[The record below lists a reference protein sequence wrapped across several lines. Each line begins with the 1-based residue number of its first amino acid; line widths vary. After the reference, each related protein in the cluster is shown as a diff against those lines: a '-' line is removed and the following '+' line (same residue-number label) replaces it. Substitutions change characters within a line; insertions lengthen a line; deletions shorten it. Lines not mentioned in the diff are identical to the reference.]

1 VAVKSANTVQDL
13 TKLNASKE
21 AARQCLL
28 AADKFLKESQFELAK
43 QQLEKAKELDPSNI
57 YIFAFQDRIAHFE
70 EKKKKEAA
78 SKPPP
83 SPPVQAP
90 RPPAEAPLSPSKPTP
105 ARAESKPQPIP
116 MRPPAEQTEAEA
128 NAEQQKK
135 IEAEVSAIM
144 AQRKREEEARVAAQ
158 EQKRRE
164 VEARLAAEEQRRKE
178 LAARVAAEDEARRE
192 AEARAQEDLR
202 RKDLEAR
209 ATAEERLRRELEER
223 VAEEERKRKELEERV
238 ARKEL
243 EAKAAA
249 EEQRRKE
256 LEARIAAEEQRRKEL
271 EARLAAEEQ
280 RRKEE
285 QARAEEER
293 RRRELEQRAA
303 EEERKR
309 RELENRAAAEEKR
322 RRELEDKAAEEER
335 RRKEL
340 EAQVAVEAQR
350 RRELEAQLAAEEQ
363 RRKEEEAQVEAE
375 RRRRESLRRAAD
387 EEQRRKDLE
396 AWVAEEKR
404 RRVQSGLVPAQ
415 AAEPREVPLQLREE
429 QQKPTGAEQEKIV
442 EMRRQI
448 EELTKALD
456 QEKRAREEISKG
468 NLQNAVKQLRAA
480 LEAAWVNGA
489 PVEKAGEM
497 LHGLAVSLSIPA
509 EAEQSVI
516 REVKLE
522 MYSRAVKEVI
532 AKRKLLRSSSST
544 LEWLRKV
551 YQVSVA
557 EYLEYE
563 SKFLL
568 DLVADQYKG
577 TILLVSRSIGTK
589 EDITPRLKSA
599 GYVVVQASTP
609 ESALEKIEKVN
620 PNLILC
626 DTEFPESLSGIKF
639 LHFIR
644 ANSKFS
650 FIPFILV
657 GEPAE
662 VAQLNSSEL
671 KPNEGVIRRPVNFEE
686 LTTLI
691 NEKLTYFREYVS
703 ALS

>member
-1 VAVKSANTVQDL
+1 MKSANTVQDL

-70 EKKKKEAA
+70 EKRKKEAA
-78 SKPPP
+78 SKPP
-83 SPPVQAP
+83 STPPVQAP
-90 RPPAEAPLSPSKPTP
+90 QQPVASPPPKPTP
-105 ARAESKPQPIP
+105 PMGEPKLRPAPALPSEPSK
-116 MRPPAEQTEAEA
+116 EAEISV
-128 NAEQQKK
+128 EQERRIQ
-135 IEAEVSAIM
+135 AEVLAIM
-144 AQRKREEEARVAAQ
+144 EQRKREQQARVAAQ

-178 LAARVAAEDEARRE
+178 LSARLAAEDEVRRE
-192 AEARAQEDLR
+192 AEARVLEDLR
-202 RKDLEAR
+202 RRDLEAR
-209 ATAEERLRRELEER
+209 AVAEERLRRELEER

-280 RRKEE
+280 RSKEQ
-285 QARAEEER
+285 QARVEEER
-293 RRRELEQRAA
+293 RRKELAERAA

-309 RELENRAAAEEKR
+309 KELESRAAAEKS
-322 RRELEDKAAEEER
+322 

-340 EAQVAVEAQR
+340 EAKAAAEEQRSKELETQIAAEAQR

-363 RRKEEEAQVEAE
+363 RRREEEALVEAE
-375 RRRRESLRRAAD
+375 RKRRESEKRAV
-387 EEQRRKDLE
+387 EEEHRRKDLD

-404 RRVQSGLVPAQ
+404 RRVQGAPASVQ
-415 AAEPREVPLQLREE
+415 APESSEVPVKAREE
-429 QQKPTGAEQEKIV
+429 QQKQAGVEQQMIV

-489 PVEKAGEM
+489 PVEKAAEM

-522 MYSRAVKEVI
+522 VYSRAVKEVI

-568 DLVADQYKG
+568 DLVADQFKG
-577 TILLVSRSIGTK
+577 TILLVSKTIGTK
-589 EDITPRLKSA
+589 EDITPRLKAA

-626 DTEFPESLSGIKF
+626 DTEFPGSLSGIKF
-639 LHFIR
+639 LHFTR
-644 ANSKFS
+644 SNSKFS
-650 FIPFILV
+650 FIPFILI

-662 VAQLNSSEL
+662 LAQLKSSEL
-671 KPNEGVIRRPVNFEE
+671 KPNEGVIQRPVNYEV
-686 LTTLI
+686 LTAMM

>member
-28 AADKFLKESQFELAK
+28 AADKFLKESQFELAR

-70 EKKKKEAA
+70 EKRKKEGA

-83 SPPVQAP
+83 SPPVKNPRQPVAASPTVSESAP
-90 RPPAEAPLSPSKPTP
+90 PKIQP
-105 ARAESKPQPIP
+105 KPQPAP
-116 MRPPAEQTEAEA
+116 VPPPERPKGGDD
-128 NAEQQKK
+128 NAASERK
-135 IEAEVSAIM
+135 IEAEVAAIM
-144 AQRKREEEARVAAQ
+144 EQRRREEEARVAAQ

-164 VEARLAAEEQRRKE
+164 VEARLAAEEQRRRE
-178 LAARVAAEDEARRE
+178 LSARLAAEDEARRE
-192 AEARAQEDLR
+192 AEARVMEELR
-202 RKDLEAR
+202 RRDLETR
-209 ATAEERLRRELEER
+209 ALAEERLRRELEER
-223 VAEEERKRKELEERV
+223 VVEEERKRKELEERV

-285 QARAEEER
+285 QARTEEER
-293 RRRELEQRAA
+293 RRKDLEERVA

-309 RELENRAAAEEKR
+309 KDLESRAAAEEGRRKDLEARAAEEQKR
-322 RRELEDKAAEEER
+322 RRELEAQVAAESQ

-340 EAQVAVEAQR
+340 EAQLIAEEGR
-350 RRELEAQLAAEEQ
+350 RREEEKRIDQ
-363 RRKEEEAQVEAE
+363 E
-375 RRRRESLRRAAD
+375 RNRQESLRRATD
-387 EEQRRKDLE
+387 EERRRKDLE
-396 AWVAEEKR
+396 AWAAEEKK
-404 RRVQSGLVPAQ
+404 RRVQGVQGPAQ
-415 AAEPREVPLQLREE
+415 APEPGGVPVQAREE
-429 QQKPTGAEQEKIV
+429 QQAQGEAEQQKIV

-448 EELTKALD
+448 EDLTKALD
-456 QEKRAREEISKG
+456 QEKKAREEISKM

-480 LEAAWVNGA
+480 LEPAWVNGA
-489 PVEKAGEM
+489 PVEKAAEM
-497 LHGLAVSLSIPA
+497 LHEFALSLSIPP
-509 EAEQSVI
+509 EVEQSVI

-626 DTEFPESLSGIKF
+626 DTEFSDSLSGIRF
-639 LHFIR
+639 LHIMR

-650 FIPFILV
+650 FIPFILI

-662 VAQLNSSEL
+662 VNQLNSSEL
-671 KPNEGVIRRPVNFEE
+671 KPNEGVIRRPVNYDE
-686 LTTLI
+686 LTALM